1 MLIRHPLNSRGY
13 SLLELMMVV
22 TLGVT
27 LSAAAV
33 PEFLMALDDT
43 RASGAMYHV
52 SGRLQRARMEAV
64 TRSAMVGMKF
74 TQAAT
79 GYSYAVYADGN
90 RNGVLSRDIQSG
102 IDRLIVPAERLS
114 DHFPGIEFG
123 AIPGLP
129 AVDPGGTAPGTD
141 PIRLGSADMASFSA
155 MGTSSSG
162 TVYIR
167 SRRDAQYA
175 VRIFGETGKTRMLK
189 YDTRTRLWKQL

>member
-1 MLIRHPLNSRGY
+1 MRRLVAGHGY

-22 TLGVT
+22 TLGIT

-33 PEFLMALDDT
+33 PEFLIALDDT
-43 RASGAMYHV
+43 RASGAMHHV

-74 TQAAT
+74 TQSAA
-79 GYSYAVYADGN
+79 GYSYAVYVDGN

-102 IDRLIVPAERLS
+102 IDRLIVPAERLP
-114 DHFPGIEFG
+114 DQFPGIEFG

-129 AVDPGGTAPGTD
+129 PVDPGGTAPGTD

-155 MGTSSSG
+155 VGTSSSG

-189 YDTRTRLWKQL
+189 YDARTRLWKQL

>member
-1 MLIRHPLNSRGY
+1 MRRLLDSHGY

-33 PEFLMALDDT
+33 PEFLIALDET

-74 TQAAT
+74 TQSAA
-79 GYSYAVYADGN
+79 GFSYAVYVDGN

-102 IDRLIVPAERLS
+102 IDRQIVSAERLP
-114 DHFPGIEFG
+114 DQFPGIEFG

-129 AVDPGGTAPGTD
+129 PVDPGGTAPGTD

-155 MGTSSSG
+155 VGTSSSG

-189 YDTRTRLWKQL
+189 YDARTRLWKQL